1 MEQYNNGDYFSV
13 DLVRLI
19 KIIWKN
25 KLKIIIFSLMISLL
39 VGLYTMEFVPYKYKS
54 STTIYLSNYNEKYQF
69 NNQIT
74 SEVKNKDSIK
84 SVIESQK
91 LNISTE
97 ELLKN
102 LKVNFDDQNKS
113 ITMTYS
119 STDSGKAFDIVV
131 AVRDKFIE
139 RVKELVK
146 VSDVTILEKAEESTT
161 PYSPNITKTVVI
173 AFLGS
178 LSLGVIYLILREI
191 LNNKIVTPSDIK
203 YDLGINLLGIVPKNL
218 GTVQKNE
225 SKKGRNKNAKY

>member
-1 MEQYNNGDYFSV
+1 MEQYGKGDYFTL
-13 DLVRLI
+13 DLVRLF

-25 KLKIIIFSLMISLL
+25 KFKILIFSGLISLL
-39 VGLYTMEFVPYKYKS
+39 AGLYTMEFVPYKYKS

-74 SEVKNKDSIK
+74 GEVKNMDSIK

-102 LKVNFDDQNKS
+102 LKVNFDGQNKS

-139 RVKELVK
+139 RVKELLK
-146 VSDVTILEKAEESTT
+146 VSNVTILEKAEESAT
-161 PYSPNITKTVVI
+161 PYSPNIWRTVLVT
-173 AFLGS
+173 FLCG
-178 LSLGVIYLILREI
+178 LSLGVIYLFLREI

-225 SKKGRNKNAKY
+225 LKKGRN

>member
-91 LNISTE
+91 LNISTD

-119 STDSGKAFDIVV
+119 STDSGKH
-131 AVRDKFIE
+131 
-139 RVKELVK
+139 L
-146 VSDVTILEKAEESTT
+146 T
-161 PYSPNITKTVVI
+161 
-173 AFLGS
+173 
-178 LSLGVIYLILREI
+178 
-191 LNNKIVTPSDIK
+191 
-203 YDLGINLLGIVPKNL
+203 
-218 GTVQKNE
+218 
-225 SKKGRNKNAKY
+225 